1 LGLNSAHGKG
11 RGSHPSQCVA
21 APAAALPRPPTSG
34 ACSANLMTIDD
45 LTYTGPT
52 WGPWILTSDLE
63 LHYINAMRI
72 YVKFEDLNS
81 VCSVLKH
88 VCITIYNVYALSIE
102 LNDPIDPYISIYLC
116 NAIRAVLKF
125 SNIDLETVEDFNG
138 KQAARK
144 FFANFV
150 VPKRNVSPKKRMAVL
165 EKYRFKCAYCGATAL
180 DGVTLEVN
188 HILPISKG
196 GSNDMENLQ
205 ILCKP
210 CNIGKFDRI
219 ISFDSGSDDV
229 QPA

>member
-1 LGLNSAHGKG
+1 MGLSSAHGKG

-34 ACSANLMTIDD
+34 ACSANLMTTDN

-52 WGPWILTSDLE
+52 WGPWILTNDLA

-72 YVKFEDLNS
+72 CVKFEDLDS
-81 VCSVLKH
+81 VYSVLRH
-88 VCITIYNVYALSIE
+88 VCVVSSTVYSLSKDV
-102 LNDPIDPYISIYLC
+102 NDPIDPYISIYLS

-125 SNIDLETVEDFNG
+125 SGIDLGTGENFNG
-138 KQAARK
+138 KQAAKK
-144 FFANFV
+144 FFADFV
-150 VPKRNVSPKKRMAVL
+150 LSKRNVSPKKRMAVL
-165 EKYRFKCAYCGATAL
+165 EKYKFKCAYCGATAL
-180 DGVTLEVN
+180 DGVALEVD
-188 HILPISKG
+188 HIIPISKG

-219 ISFDSGSDDV
+219 ISFDSSSDDV